1 MSRRAGAARG
11 SVSAVA
17 TKTRR
22 EAGPGGAGV
31 GGGSSDASARS
42 VAIEV
47 RNVDKVFRLPTQRIT
62 RLKERLVR
70 PFARQE
76 YRRLEALQ
84 DVSFDIERG
93 EFFGI
98 VGRNGSGKST
108 LLKIMASIYKADAGQ
123 VRMAGSVAPFIELG
137 VGFDMELSAREN
149 VVLNGVM
156 MGLSPAEARRRLD
169 AVLEFAEL
177 EEFDEAK
184 LKNYSSGMLVR
195 LAFSVMIQA
204 DTDIL
209 LIDEVLAVGD
219 AAFQQKCADVFHE
232 MREGGKT
239 VVLVTHDMSAVERYC
254 HRALLLH
261 KGELIQ
267 IGDASEVAKRYLQ
280 LNFEQG
286 FQPAEGAAEHA
297 SEEVG
302 LLDLWLE
309 GSVGERLT
317 NVEQGQ
323 PVRIRAELETK
334 QDLDDV
340 RFGFVVANA
349 DDVYVHEFSVPFTD
363 GGGDRLAA
371 GRRVS
376 VSVEMSNQLAPGRYF
391 VHFGAGR
398 TGVKDYPTLWVPLAL
413 GFVVFGD
420 EQTLGVVAPEHSFEI
435 TTEQGDAER

>member
-1 MSRRAGAARG
+1 MDLING
-11 SVSAVA
+11 
-17 TKTRR
+17 
-22 EAGPGGAGV
+22 
-31 GGGSSDASARS
+31 S

-47 RNVDKVFRLPTQRIT
+47 RGLDKTFRIPTHRID
-62 RLKERLVR
+62 RIKERLVR

-76 YRRLEALQ
+76 YRHLEALR
-84 DVSFDIERG
+84 DVSFDIRRG

-108 LLKIMASIYKADAGQ
+108 LLKIMASIYGADGGM

-156 MGLSPAEARRRLD
+156 MGLKPNHARNRLD

-177 EEFDEAK
+177 EEFAEVK

-195 LAFSVMIQA
+195 LAFAVMIQA

-232 MREGGKT
+232 MRDRGKT
-239 VVLVTHDMSAVERYC
+239 IVLVTHDMSAVEHYC
-254 HRALLLH
+254 HRALLLD
-261 KGELIQ
+261 KGEVVQ
-267 IGDASEVAKRYLQ
+267 VGDASEVAKRYLR

-286 FQPAEGAAEHA
+286 FQPAQG
-297 SEEVG
+297 EVADLG
-302 LLDLWLE
+302 DEVRLLDVWLE
-309 GSVGERLT
+309 DTDGARIT
-317 NVEQGQ
+317 NVEQGKQ
-323 PVRIRAELETK
+323 VRLRAVLETRTELS
-334 QDLDDV
+334 QA

-349 DDVYVHEFSVPFTD
+349 DDVYVHEFSAPFSGTE
-363 GGGDRLAA
+363 GESDRIEA
-371 GRRVS
+371 GERVS
-376 VSVEMSNQLAPGRYF
+376 VSVEISNRLAPDRYF
-391 VHFGAGR
+391 LHFGVGT
-398 TGVKDYPTLWVPLAL
+398 TGVRDYPTLWVPLAL

-420 EQTLGVVAPEHSFEI
+420 AETLGVVAPEHRMEVM
-435 TTEQGDAER
+435 TETESLDERRL

>member
-1 MSRRAGAARG
+1 
-11 SVSAVA
+11 VA

-22 EAGPGGAGV
+22 EAGPDGAGV
-31 GGGSSDASARS
+31 DGGSIDASARS

-47 RNVDKVFRLPTQRIT
+47 RDLEKVFRVPTQRIT

-76 YRRLEALQ
+76 YRRLEALRN
-84 DVSFDIERG
+84 VSFDIERG

-108 LLKIMASIYKADAGQ
+108 LLKIMASIYKADTGR

-156 MGLSPAEARRRLD
+156 MGLSPAEARRRLA

-177 EEFDEAK
+177 EDFDEAK

-232 MREGGKT
+232 MRDSGKT
-239 VVLVTHDMSAVERYC
+239 IVLVTHDMSAVEHYC

-261 KGELIQ
+261 KGELVQ

-286 FQPAEGAAEHA
+286 FEPAEGTAEHS
-297 SEEVG
+297 SEDVR

-309 GSVGERLT
+309 NGAGERLT
-317 NVEQGQ
+317 NVEQGTA
-323 PVRIRAELETK
+323 VRVCSRIEARRRLPDP
-334 QDLDDV
+334 Q
-340 RFGFVVANA
+340 FSFVIAT
-349 DDVYVHEFSVPFTD
+349 DEDVYVHQFVTALAD
-363 GGGDRLAA
+363 VGDDSGLEPGQGATIALELDVR
-371 GRRVS
+371 
-376 VSVEMSNQLAPGRYF
+376 LAPGRYF
-391 VHFGAGR
+391 VHHGVGR
-398 TGVKDYPTLWVPLAL
+398 VRGSQDPGDTVLWTPHAL

-420 EQTLGVVAPEHSFEI
+420 EKSAGLVIPEHRMSVTPI
-435 TTEQGDAER
+435 DAGAE